1 MSTSNNEKNVTISG
15 GVNAI
20 NLGKHWAAIDAGD
33 KIIGLISMGTPN
45 RISGEQY
52 EEYATKAKAALAVLG
67 NVKSGEV
74 IFSDGTG
81 YMFRKNLSHKN
92 RSKNPDKVREPQLY
106 SLDFINQT

>member
-1 MSTSNNEKNVTISG
+1 MSALNNEKNVTISG

-33 KIIGLISMGTPN
+33 KIVGLISMSTPN

-52 EEYATKAKAALAVLG
+52 DDYAAKAKSALAVLG
-67 NVKSGEV
+67 EVKSGEV
-74 IFSDGTG
+74 IFSDGSG

-92 RSKNPDKVREPQLY
+92 RSKNPEKVREAKLY
-106 SLDFINQT
+106 SLDFIKQG